1 MNTDTHAKALVP
13 TTAALS
19 HPGLIRIVSDIDD
32 NGALERH
39 LLSRTLTGLSRWQLR
54 QASAVGRAL
63 GLLKAS
69 TDGGIPSLVLT
80 PAGEALAE
88 VYDTA
93 ARWART
99 HHHPSDV
106 SDFVTRV
113 QATLT
118 LLGSTTAGSKGH
130 ALELDYESLDGPRSV
145 LASWVRDHGA
155 TLIVQLTGVSQ
166 DEMELAA

>member
-1 MNTDTHAKALVP
+1 MNADTHDAALVP
-13 TTAALS
+13 ATAALS

-32 NGALERH
+32 NGPLQRH

-69 TDGGIPSLVLT
+69 TVGGIPSLVLT

-118 LLGSTTAGSKGH
+118 LLGSAPAGSSGH
-130 ALELDYESLDGPRSV
+130 APEMDYESLHGLRTALV
-145 LASWVRDHGA
+145 SWVRDHGA
-155 TLIVQLTGVSQ
+155 TLAAQLAGASQ
-166 DEMELAA
+166 DEVELAA

>member
-1 MNTDTHAKALVP
+1 MNTDTHEAALIP
-13 TTAALS
+13 ATAALS
-19 HPGLIRIVSDIDD
+19 HPGLIRIVSEIDD
-32 NGALERH
+32 NGPLQRH

-69 TDGGIPSLVLT
+69 TDGGNPSLVLT

-88 VYDTA
+88 VYDMA

-99 HHHPSDV
+99 HHYPCEV

-118 LLGSTTAGSKGH
+118 LLGEHDGTAGDEVPH
-130 ALELDYESLDGPRSV
+130 APQV
-145 LASWVRDHGA
+145 ALASWVRDHAAVLGCPLA
-155 TLIVQLTGVSQ
+155 GMSP

>member
-1 MNTDTHAKALVP
+1 MSTDTHEAALIP
-13 TTAALS
+13 ATAALS
-19 HPGLIRIVSDIDD
+19 HPGLIRIISEIDD
-32 NGALERH
+32 NGPLHRH
-39 LLSRTLTGLSRWQLR
+39 LLSRTLTGLSPWQRR

-69 TDGGIPSLVLT
+69 SDDGIPSLDLT
-80 PAGEALAE
+80 PAGEALAD

-113 QATLT
+113 QATLA
-118 LLGSTTAGSKGH
+118 LLGSVQPRPGH
-130 ALELDYESLDGPRSV
+130 APELDYESLDEPKTA
-145 LASWVRDHGA
+145 LTSWIRDHGA
-155 TLIVQLTGVSQ
+155 TLATQLTGASR

>member
-1 MNTDTHAKALVP
+1 MNPNDTHAKALVP
-13 TTAALS
+13 ATAALS
-19 HPGLIRIVSDIDD
+19 HPGLIRIVSDLDD
-32 NGALERH
+32 NGPLERH
-39 LLSRTLTGLSRWQLR
+39 LLSRTLTGLSRWQRR

-63 GLLKAS
+63 GLLQAS
-69 TDGGIPSLVLT
+69 TDEGIPTLVLT

-113 QATLT
+113 QATLA
-118 LLGSTTAGSKGH
+118 LLGSAQPLPGH
-130 ALELDYESLDGPRSV
+130 APELDYDSLDEPRTA
-145 LASWVRDHGA
+145 LTSWIRDHGA
-155 TLIVQLTGVSQ
+155 TLAAQLTGASR

>member
-1 MNTDTHAKALVP
+1 MNTHTHVSALVP
-13 TTAALS
+13 ATRALS

-32 NGALERH
+32 NGPLQRH
-39 LLSRTLTGLSRWQLR
+39 LLSRTLTGLTTWQRR

-69 TDGGIPSLVLT
+69 TVEGIPSLVLT
-80 PAGEALAE
+80 PAGEELAE

-113 QATLT
+113 QATLA
-118 LLGSTTAGSKGH
+118 LLGSDQPRPGH
-130 ALELDYESLDGPRSV
+130 AQELDYDSLDEPRAA
-145 LASWVRDHGA
+145 LTSWIRDHGA
-155 TLIVQLTGVSQ
+155 TLAAQLTGASR
-166 DEMELAA
+166 DAMELAA

>member
-1 MNTDTHAKALVP
+1 MNTRNAATLVP
-13 TTAALS
+13 ATAALL
-19 HPGLIRIVSDIDD
+19 HPGLIRIISEIDD
-32 NGALERH
+32 NGPLHRH
-39 LLSRTLTGLSRWQLR
+39 LLSRTLTGLSPWQRR

-63 GLLKAS
+63 GLLAAS
-69 TDGGIPSLVLT
+69 SDDGIPSLDLT

-118 LLGSTTAGSKGH
+118 LLGSAPTGADQDQ
-130 ALELDYESLDGPRSV
+130 ELDYESLHRPRTA
-145 LASWVRDHGA
+145 LTSWIRAHGA
-155 TLIVQLTGVSQ
+155 TLAAQLTGASR
-166 DEMELAA
+166 DETELAA

>member
-54 QASAVGRAL
+54 QASAVGREL

-118 LLGSTTAGSKGH
+118 LLGSTTAGSNGH
-130 ALELDYESLDGPRSV
+130 ALEFDFESLHGPRTV

-155 TLIVQLTGVSQ
+155 TLIAQLTGVSQ

>member
-1 MNTDTHAKALVP
+1 MNTRAALVP
-13 TTAALS
+13 ATAALS
-19 HPGLIRIVSDIDD
+19 HPGLIQIISEIDD
-32 NGALERH
+32 NGPLHRH
-39 LLSRTLTGLSRWQLR
+39 LLSRTLTGLSPWQRR

-69 TDGGIPSLVLT
+69 SDDGIPSLDLT
-80 PAGEALAE
+80 AAGEALAD

-99 HHHPSDV
+99 HHHPNDV

-118 LLGSTTAGSKGH
+118 LLGSTPSSPGH
-130 ALELDYESLDGPRSV
+130 AAKLDDESLHVPRTA
-145 LASWVRDHGA
+145 LTGWIRDHGG
-155 TLIVQLTGVSQ
+155 TLAAQLTSGSR

>member
-1 MNTDTHAKALVP
+1 MNTDTHEGALIP
-13 TTAALS
+13 ATAALS
-19 HPGLIRIVSDIDD
+19 HPGLIRIISDIDD
-32 NGALERH
+32 NGPLERH
-39 LLSRTLTGLSRWQLR
+39 LLSRTLAGLSRWQLR

-63 GLLKAS
+63 GLLQAS
-69 TDGGIPSLVLT
+69 TDGGNPSLDLT
-80 PAGEALAE
+80 PAGESLAE

-93 ARWART
+93 ARWARA

-118 LLGSTTAGSKGH
+118 LLAAAPASATSQAP
-130 ALELDYESLDGPRSV
+130 EIDYESLQEARAA
-145 LASWVRDHGA
+145 LTSWVRDHGA
-155 TLIVQLTGVSQ
+155 TLAAQLTVASQ